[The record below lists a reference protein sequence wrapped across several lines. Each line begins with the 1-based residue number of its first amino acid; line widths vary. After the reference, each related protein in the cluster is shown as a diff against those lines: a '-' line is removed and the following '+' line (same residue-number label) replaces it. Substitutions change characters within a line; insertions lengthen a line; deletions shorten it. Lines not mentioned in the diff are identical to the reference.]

1 MNNQKPIFY
10 PIKRTRTFE
19 DVSDKIK
26 QLIFDDVLKPGE
38 KLPSEAQL
46 AVQFGVGR
54 QTVREALRLLETS
67 GFINIHRGG
76 SGGPI
81 IKDTIFNRISDLFLD
96 AFRIKKVTLEELT
109 IARLEIEKVVLNYV
123 IDNVEESDIRIL
135 QENVAEARKKID
147 NNIVATEENIQFH
160 TLLAQASRNHV
171 FFIVVESIMAVVG
184 DFLSRIGPEVET
196 SDNVVSYHENIVKAI
211 AEKKRTK
218 AINLLEQHLLEVRN
232 RLKPFVNQKKREQF
246 KLDGKQIRRPKI

>member
-1 MNNQKPIFY
+1 MNKQKTIFD

-46 AVQFGVGR
+46 AQQFGVGR
-54 QTVREALRLLETS
+54 QTVREALRLLEIS
-67 GFINIHRGG
+67 GFITIHRGG

-81 IKDTIFNRISDLFLD
+81 IKDTILNRISDLFLD
-96 AFRIKKVTLEELT
+96 AFRIKKVTLAELT
-109 IARLEIEKVVLNYV
+109 VARLEIEKVVLNYV
-123 IDNVEESDIRIL
+123 IDNVEESDIISL
-135 QENVAEARKKID
+135 QKNVAEARKKID
-147 NNIVATEENIQFH
+147 NKIVATEENIQFH

-171 FFIVVESIMAVVG
+171 FFIVVESIMAIVG
-184 DFLSRIGPEVET
+184 DFLSRIGPDVKT
-196 SDNVVSYHENIVKAI
+196 SDNVVSYHEDIVKAI

-232 RLKPFVNQKKREQF
+232 RLKPFVNQKKESNS
-246 KLDGKQIRRPKI
+246 K

>member
-1 MNNQKPIFY
+1 MNNQKAIFA

-46 AVQFGVGR
+46 AQQFGVGR
-54 QTVREALRLLETS
+54 QTVREALRLLEIS
-67 GFINIHRGG
+67 GFITIHRGG

-81 IKDTIFNRISDLFLD
+81 IKDTILNRISDLFLD
-96 AFRIKKVTLEELT
+96 AFRIKKVTLAELT
-109 IARLEIEKVVLNYV
+109 VARLEIEKVVLNHV
-123 IDNVEESDIRIL
+123 IDNVEESDIRSL
-135 QENVAEARKKID
+135 QKNVAEARKKID

-160 TLLAQASRNHV
+160 ILLAQASRNHV
-171 FFIVVESIMAVVG
+171 FFIVVESIMAIVG
-184 DFLSRIGPEVET
+184 DFLSRIGPDVET
-196 SDNVVSYHENIVKAI
+196 SDNVVSYHEDIVKAI

-232 RLKPFVNQKKREQF
+232 RLKPFVNQKKESNS
-246 KLDGKQIRRPKI
+246 K

>member
-1 MNNQKPIFY
+1 MNNPKVIFDR
-10 PIKRTRTFE
+10 IKRTRTFE

-46 AVQFGVGR
+46 ALQFGVGR

-76 SGGPI
+76 GGGPI

-96 AFRIKKVTLEELT
+96 AFRIKKITLPELT
-109 IARLEIEKVVLNYV
+109 VARLEIEKVVLNYV
-123 IDNVEESDIRIL
+123 IDNAEESDIRSL
-135 QENVAEARKKID
+135 QKNVAEARKKID
-147 NNIVATEENIQFH
+147 NNIAATKENIQFH
-160 TLLAQASRNHV
+160 TLLAQASKNHV

-196 SDNVVSYHENIVKAI
+196 SENVVSFHEDIVKAI

-218 AINLLEQHLLEVRN
+218 AIKLLEQHLLEVRN
-232 RLKPFVNQKKREQF
+232 RLKPFINPRKENNLK
-246 KLDGKQIRRPKI
+246 

>member
-1 MNNQKPIFY
+1 MNNQKVIFD

-46 AVQFGVGR
+46 ALQFGVGR

-76 SGGPI
+76 GGGPI

-96 AFRIKKVTLEELT
+96 AFRIKKITLAELT
-109 IARLEIEKVVLNYV
+109 VARLEIEKVVLNYV
-123 IDNVEESDIRIL
+123 IDNAEESDIRSL
-135 QENVAEARKKID
+135 QKNVAEARKKID
-147 NNIVATEENIQFH
+147 NNLAATEENLQFH
-160 TLLAQASRNHV
+160 TLLAQASNNHV

-184 DFLSRIGPEVET
+184 DFLSRIGPDVET
-196 SDNVVSYHENIVKAI
+196 SDNVVSYHEDIVKAI

-232 RLKPFVNQKKREQF
+232 RLKPFVKQKKRT
-246 KLDGKQIRRPKI
+246 I

>member
-1 MNNQKPIFY
+1 MNNQKTMFD

-46 AVQFGVGR
+46 ALQFGVGR

-67 GFINIHRGG
+67 GFITIHRGG
-76 SGGPI
+76 GGGPI

-96 AFRIKKVTLEELT
+96 AFRIKKVTLAELT
-109 IARLEIEKVVLNYV
+109 VARLEIEKVVLNYV
-123 IDNVEESDIRIL
+123 IDNAEESDIRSL
-135 QENVAEARKKID
+135 QKNVTEARKKID

-196 SDNVVSYHENIVKAI
+196 SDNVVSYHEDIVKAI
-211 AEKKRTK
+211 AEKKRSK

-232 RLKPFVNQKKREQF
+232 RLKPFVNQKKESNSN
-246 KLDGKQIRRPKI
+246 

>member
-1 MNNQKPIFY
+1 MNNQKAIFS

-46 AVQFGVGR
+46 ALQFGVGR
-54 QTVREALRLLETS
+54 QSVREALRLLETS

-76 SGGPI
+76 GGGPI

-96 AFRIKKVTLEELT
+96 AFRIKKVTLAELT
-109 IARLEIEKVVLNYV
+109 VARLEIEKVVLNYV
-123 IDNVEESDIRIL
+123 IDNAEESDIRSL
-135 QENVAEARKKID
+135 QKNVAEARKKID

-160 TLLAQASRNHV
+160 ILLAQASRNHV

-196 SDNVVSYHENIVKAI
+196 SDNVVSYHENIVTAI
-211 AEKKRTK
+211 AQKKRTK

-232 RLKPFVNQKKREQF
+232 RLKPFVNQKK
-246 KLDGKQIRRPKI
+246 

>member
-1 MNNQKPIFY
+1 MNNQKAIFA

-38 KLPSEAQL
+38 KLPSEVQL
-46 AVQFGVGR
+46 AQQFGVGR
-54 QTVREALRLLETS
+54 QTVREALRLLEAS

-81 IKDTIFNRISDLFLD
+81 IKNTIFNRISDLFLD
-96 AFRIKKVTLEELT
+96 AFRLKKVTLAELT
-109 IARLEIEKVVLNYV
+109 VARLEIEKVVLNYV
-123 IDNVEESDIRIL
+123 IDNVEESDIISL
-135 QENVAEARKKID
+135 QKNVAEARKKID
-147 NNIVATEENIQFH
+147 NKIVATEENIQFH

-184 DFLSRIGPEVET
+184 DFLSRIGPDVET
-196 SDNVVSYHENIVKAI
+196 SDNVVSYHEDIVKAI

-232 RLKPFVNQKKREQF
+232 RLKPFVNQKKESNS
-246 KLDGKQIRRPKI
+246 K

>member
-1 MNNQKPIFY
+1 MNNPKVIFDR
-10 PIKRTRTFE
+10 IKRTRTFE

-46 AVQFGVGR
+46 ALQFGVGR

-76 SGGPI
+76 GGGPI

-96 AFRIKKVTLEELT
+96 AFRIKKITLPELT
-109 IARLEIEKVVLNYV
+109 VARLEIEKVVLNYV
-123 IDNVEESDIRIL
+123 IDNAEESDIRSL
-135 QENVAEARKKID
+135 QKNVAEARKKID
-147 NNIVATEENIQFH
+147 NNIAATEENIQFH
-160 TLLAQASRNHV
+160 TLLAQASKNHV

-196 SDNVVSYHENIVKAI
+196 SENVVSFHEDIVKAI

-218 AINLLEQHLLEVRN
+218 AIKLLEQHLLEVRN
-232 RLKPFVNQKKREQF
+232 RLKPFINPRKENNLK
-246 KLDGKQIRRPKI
+246 

>member
-1 MNNQKPIFY
+1 MNKQKTIFD

-46 AVQFGVGR
+46 ALQFGVGR

-76 SGGPI
+76 GGGPI

-96 AFRIKKVTLEELT
+96 AFRIKKITLPELT
-109 IARLEIEKVVLNYV
+109 VARLEIEKVVLNYV
-123 IDNVEESDIRIL
+123 IDNADESDIRSL
-135 QENVAEARKKID
+135 QKNVAEARKKID
-147 NNIVATEENIQFH
+147 NNIAATEENIQFH
-160 TLLAQASRNHV
+160 TLLAQASKNHV
-171 FFIVVESIMAVVG
+171 FFIVVESIMAVVA

-196 SDNVVSYHENIVKAI
+196 SENVVSFHEDIVEAI

-218 AINLLEQHLLEVRN
+218 AIKLLEQHLLEVRN
-232 RLKPFVNQKKREQF
+232 RLKPFINPRKENNLK
-246 KLDGKQIRRPKI
+246 